1 MQQNIIVQTRTIL
14 HPHLD
19 FITIRYVQDIPKNIC
34 HGIQAKKIIQRHPI
48 IMTDA
53 DCGYIFD
60 EIECREKLSLTVI

>member
-1 MQQNIIVQTRTIL
+1 MQKLTII
-14 HPHLD
+14 HPRLD
-19 FITIRYVQDIPKNIC
+19 VTTIRYVQDIPKNIC